1 MKIATSADGSIA
13 ARPGARTRLTSAAA
27 LRHVHQTRAMADAIA
42 VGSGTILADDPLLTV
57 REIFRERPLLRVI
70 FDRRLRTPADARI
83 LGTLDRG
90 PVLILTSR
98 RALIERADIVKA
110 LERSGAIVDA
120 ESDGILDASIE
131 NLTARGVNWV
141 ILEGGRALH
150 EAAWRQGVVD
160 RVQIYRSPITLGS
173 GAVPWLSAEEMSPS
187 RLDNVQMRAL
197 GPDTLIEGDV
207 HRID

>member
-1 MKIATSADGSIA
+1 
-13 ARPGARTRLTSAAA
+13 
-27 LRHVHQTRAMADAIA
+27 
-42 VGSGTILADDPLLTV
+42 
-57 REIFRERPLLRVI
+57 
-70 FDRRLRTPADARI
+70 
-83 LGTLDRG
+83 
-90 PVLILTSR
+90 VLILTSR